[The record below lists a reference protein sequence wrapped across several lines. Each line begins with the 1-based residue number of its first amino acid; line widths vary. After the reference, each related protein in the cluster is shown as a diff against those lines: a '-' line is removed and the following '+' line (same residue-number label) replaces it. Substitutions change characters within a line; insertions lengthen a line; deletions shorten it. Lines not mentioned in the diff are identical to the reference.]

1 MSLFKRPKKPM
12 SLATKILIGM
22 LAGFFAGF
30 IFQLIPST
38 HFINVYI
45 VNDILSVTG
54 KIFITLLEM
63 LVVPIVFVSLVCG
76 TCSLGGGDKLGR
88 LSVKVI
94 VLFLITTAVAV
105 SIGILCAVLSH
116 VGANSH
122 MALHTHIAIP
132 KPMTIEQM
140 ILNMVPSNPVQAM
153 AQGNLLQIIIFALL
167 LGVAISLSGSAGKR
181 IAELFGQLNI
191 VLMKLIEIVMW
202 FAPYGVFCLIAVAF
216 AHIGFSLI
224 EELLFYCL
232 IVILALAIQ
241 QFVTYGLFLSLIAKL
256 NPFIFFRKMASVM
269 LFSFSTS
276 SSNATIPFNLETTE
290 EKLGVDNSIAAFT
303 IPLGATI
310 NMDGTAIMQG
320 VASVFIAHIYHIAL
334 STGVYFAIIATAT
347 LASIGTAGVPGVGII
362 TLAMVLQQAG
372 LPIEG
377 IGLLIGIDRLMDM
390 LRTVV
395 NVSGDAMTACVVGK
409 SEKKLDMKIYTD
421 LQ

>member
-1 MSLFKRPKKPM
+1 
-12 SLATKILIGM
+12 M
-22 LAGFFAGF
+22 LAGFIAGF
-30 IFQLIPST
+30 IFQVIPSS
-38 HFINVYI
+38 HFINVYV
-45 VNDILSVTG
+45 VNNFLSVIG

-76 TCSLGGGDKLGR
+76 TCSLGGGEKLGR

-94 VLFLITTAVAV
+94 ALFLITTAIAV
-105 SIGILCAVLSH
+105 SIGILCAEFSQIGVH
-116 VGANSH
+116 TH

-132 KPMTIEQM
+132 KPMTVKQM
-140 ILNMVPSNPVQAM
+140 ILNMIPSNPVQAM

-167 LGVAISLSGSAGKR
+167 LGIAISLSGNAGKR
-181 IAELFGQLNI
+181 ISELFNMLNT

-232 IVILALAIQ
+232 IVLLALVIQ
-241 QFVTYGLFLSLIAKL
+241 QFVTYGVLLGLLAKL

-269 LFSFSTS
+269 LFAFSTS
-276 SSNATIPFNLETTE
+276 SSNATIPFNLEVTE

-310 NMDGTAIMQG
+310 HMDGTAIMQG

-334 STGVYFAIIATAT
+334 STSTYFAIIATAT

-377 IGLLIGIDRLMDM
+377 IGLLIGVDRLMDM

-409 SEKKLDMKIYTD
+409 SEKKLDVRIYNQLD
-421 LQ
+421 